1 MSSEKQTAAETYANR
16 AQDIA
21 AMLGWL
27 ADELEVHAERSKA
40 EPENWGFAGELGH
53 ARQKVMEILVF
64 LSGFDEEQIE
74 ESLAELRM

>member
-1 MSSEKQTAAETYANR
+1 MSTEKQTAAETYTNR

-27 ADELEVHAERSKA
+27 TDEIEVHAERANA

-53 ARQKVMEILVF
+53 VRQKVKEILAF
-64 LSGFDEEQIE
+64 LSASGDEQIE
-74 ESLAELRM
+74 EALAELRM

>member
-1 MSSEKQTAAETYANR
+1 MSTEKQTAAETYTRR

-27 ADELEVHAERSKA
+27 TGELEVHADRSKA
-40 EPENWGFAGELGH
+40 KPENWGFAGELGH
-53 ARQKVMEILVF
+53 VRQKTKEILAF